1 MNFTKEE
8 KKEQIMQMAFE
19 TIKKYGIKRVTLEDI
34 AHASGMATTSIYYY
48 FPSKNAL
55 IYATITHF
63 SNTILDQID
72 LVVKSKQSPEQ
83 KLLSSWKIIFSN
95 MRESGYFLNM
105 DKNTMNQMVS
115 LVRDLINKFQE
126 EYQKLTRII
135 LLEGKKA
142 GVFQVDNID
151 LWALFLSVGLLG
163 LIENENTQEQ
173 ILKDDKIVEKVSKL
187 LLNGLLTR

>member
-1 MNFTKEE
+1 MDSTKEE
-8 KKEQIMQMAFE
+8 KKEQIMKVAFE
-19 TIKKYGIKRVTLEDI
+19 TIKKYGIKKVTLEDI
-34 AHASGMATTSIYYY
+34 AHASGMAKTSIYYY

-55 IYATITHF
+55 ITATITHF
-63 SNTILDQID
+63 SNIILDQIE

-83 KLLSSWKIIFSN
+83 KLISSWKIIFSN
-95 MRESGYFLNM
+95 IKESGYFLNM
-105 DKNTMNQMVS
+105 DKNTMTQMVS
-115 LVRDLINKFQE
+115 LARDLINKFQE
-126 EYQKLTRII
+126 EYQKLTRKI

>member
-1 MNFTKEE
+1 
-8 KKEQIMQMAFE
+8 MQVAFE

-34 AHASGMATTSIYYY
+34 AHASGMAKTSIYYY

-55 IYATITHF
+55 INATITHF
-63 SNTILDQID
+63 SDTILDQIN

-83 KLLSSWKIIFSN
+83 KLISSWKIIFSN
-95 MRESGYFLNM
+95 IKESGYFLNM
-105 DKNTMNQMVS
+105 DKNTMTQMVS
-115 LVRDLINKFQE
+115 LAKELINKFQKG
-126 EYQKLTRII
+126 YQNLIRKI

-151 LWALFLSVGLLG
+151 LWALFLSVGLMG
-163 LIENENTQEQ
+163 LIENENTKEQ
-173 ILKDDKIVEKVSKL
+173 ILKDDKIVEKMSKL

>member
-1 MNFTKEE
+1 MYSAKEE
-8 KKEQIMQMAFE
+8 KKEQIMQVAFE

-34 AHASGMATTSIYYY
+34 AHASGMAKTSIYYY

-55 IYATITHF
+55 ISATITHF

-72 LVVKSKQSPEQ
+72 FVVKSKQSPQQ
-83 KLLSSWKIIFSN
+83 KLISSWKIIFSN
-95 MRESGYFLNM
+95 LKESGYFLNM
-105 DKNTMNQMVS
+105 DKSTMTQMVS
-115 LVRDLINKFQE
+115 LARDLINKFQE
-126 EYQKLTRII
+126 GYQNLTRKI

-151 LWALFLSVGLLG
+151 LWALFLSVGLMG

-173 ILKDDKIVEKVSKL
+173 ILKDDKIVEKMSKL

>member
-1 MNFTKEE
+1 MNFTKDE
-8 KKEQIMQMAFE
+8 KKEQIMQVAFD

-34 AHASGMATTSIYYY
+34 AHASGMAKTSIYYY
-48 FPSKNAL
+48 YPSKNAL
-55 IYATITHF
+55 ITATITHF
-63 SNTILDQID
+63 SNIILDQIE

-83 KLLSSWKIIFSN
+83 KLISSWKIIFSN
-95 MRESGYFLNM
+95 IKESGYLLNM
-105 DKNTMNQMVS
+105 DNNTMTQMVS
-115 LVRDLINKFQE
+115 LARDLINKFQE
-126 EYQKLTRII
+126 EYQKLTRKI
-135 LLEGKKA
+135 LFEGKKA

>member
-1 MNFTKEE
+1 MESAKEE
-8 KKEQIMQMAFE
+8 KKEQIMQVAFE

-34 AHASGMATTSIYYY
+34 ARASGMATTSIYYY

-55 IYATITHF
+55 INATITHF
-63 SNTILDQID
+63 SDTILDQID

-83 KLLSSWKIIFSN
+83 KLISSWEIIFSN
-95 MRESGYFLNM
+95 IKESGYLLNM
-105 DKNTMNQMVS
+105 DKNTMTQMVS
-115 LVRDLINKFQE
+115 LARNLINKFQKG
-126 EYQKLTRII
+126 YQNLTRKI
-135 LLEGKKA
+135 LLEGKKS

-173 ILKDDKIVEKVSKL
+173 ILKDDKIVEKMSKL

>member
-1 MNFTKEE
+1 MYSAKEE
-8 KKEQIMQMAFE
+8 KKEQIMQVAFK

-34 AHASGMATTSIYYY
+34 AHASGMAKTSIYYY

-55 IYATITHF
+55 INATITHF
-63 SNTILDQID
+63 SDTILDQIN

-83 KLLSSWKIIFSN
+83 KLISSWKIIFSN
-95 MRESGYFLNM
+95 IKESGYFLNM
-105 DKNTMNQMVS
+105 DNNTMTQMVS
-115 LVRDLINKFQE
+115 LAKELINKFQKG
-126 EYQKLTRII
+126 YQNLIRKI

-151 LWALFLSVGLLG
+151 LWALFLSVGLMG

-173 ILKDDKIVEKVSKL
+173 ILKDDKIVEKMSKL

>member
-1 MNFTKEE
+1 MNFTKDE
-8 KKEQIMQMAFE
+8 KKEQIMQVAFN

-34 AHASGMATTSIYYY
+34 AHASGMAKTSIYYY
-48 FPSKNAL
+48 YPSKNAL
-55 IYATITHF
+55 ITATITHF
-63 SNTILDQID
+63 SNIILDQIE

-83 KLLSSWKIIFSN
+83 KLISSWKIIFSN
-95 MRESGYFLNM
+95 IKESGYLLNM
-105 DKNTMNQMVS
+105 DNNTMTQMVS
-115 LVRDLINKFQE
+115 LARDLINKFQE
-126 EYQKLTRII
+126 EYQKLTRKI
-135 LLEGKKA
+135 LFEGKKA

>member
-8 KKEQIMQMAFE
+8 KKEKIMQVAFE

>member
-8 KKEQIMQMAFE
+8 KKEQIMQVAFE

-48 FPSKNAL
+48 FPNKNTL
-55 IYATITHF
+55 INATITHF
-63 SNTILDQID
+63 SDTILDQID

-83 KLLSSWKIIFSN
+83 KLISSWKIIFSN
-95 MRESGYFLNM
+95 IKESGYFLNM
-105 DKNTMNQMVS
+105 DKNTMTQMVS
-115 LVRDLINKFQE
+115 LARDLINKFQKG
-126 EYQKLTRII
+126 YQSLTRII
-135 LLEGKKA
+135 LLEGKKS

-173 ILKDDKIVEKVSKL
+173 ILKDDKIVEKMSKL

>member
-8 KKEQIMQMAFE
+8 KKEQIMQVAFE

-55 IYATITHF
+55 INATITHF
-63 SNTILDQID
+63 SDTILDQIN
-72 LVVKSKQSPEQ
+72 LVVKSKLSPEQ
-83 KLLSSWKIIFSN
+83 KLISSWEIIFSN
-95 MRESGYFLNM
+95 IKESGYFLNM
-105 DKNTMNQMVS
+105 DKNTMTQMVS
-115 LVRDLINKFQE
+115 LARDLINKFQKG
-126 EYQKLTRII
+126 YQSLTRII
-135 LLEGKKA
+135 LLEGKKS

-173 ILKDDKIVEKVSKL
+173 ILKDDKIVEKMSKL
-187 LLNGLLTR
+187 LLNGLLIR

>member
-8 KKEQIMQMAFE
+8 KKEQIMQVAFE

-34 AHASGMATTSIYYY
+34 ARASGMATTSIYYY

-55 IYATITHF
+55 INATITHF
-63 SNTILDQID
+63 SDTILDQID
-72 LVVKSKQSPEQ
+72 LVVKSKQSPQQ
-83 KLLSSWKIIFSN
+83 KLISSWEIIFSN
-95 MRESGYFLNM
+95 IKESGYLLNM
-105 DKNTMNQMVS
+105 DKNTMTQMVS
-115 LVRDLINKFQE
+115 LARDLINKFQKG
-126 EYQKLTRII
+126 YQNLTRKI
-135 LLEGKKA
+135 LLEGKKS

-173 ILKDDKIVEKVSKL
+173 ILKDDKIVEKISKL

>member
-1 MNFTKEE
+1 MIFTKEE
-8 KKEQIMQMAFE
+8 KKEQIMQVAFE
-19 TIKKYGIKRVTLEDI
+19 TIKKHGIKRVTLEDI
-34 AHASGMATTSIYYY
+34 AHASGMAKTSIYYY

-55 IYATITHF
+55 ITATITHF

-72 LVVKSKQSPEQ
+72 FVVKSKQSPQQ
-83 KLLSSWKIIFSN
+83 KLISSWKIIFSN
-95 MRESGYFLNM
+95 LKESGYFLNM
-105 DKNTMNQMVS
+105 DNNTMTQMVS
-115 LVRDLINKFQE
+115 LAKELINKFQKG
-126 EYQKLTRII
+126 YQNLIRKI

-151 LWALFLSVGLLG
+151 LWALFLSVGLMG

-173 ILKDDKIVEKVSKL
+173 ILKDDKIVEKMSKL

>member
-1 MNFTKEE
+1 MNFTKDE
-8 KKEQIMQMAFE
+8 KKEQIMQVAFN

-34 AHASGMATTSIYYY
+34 AHASGMAKTSIYYY
-48 FPSKNAL
+48 YPSKNAL
-55 IYATITHF
+55 ITATITHF
-63 SNTILDQID
+63 SNIILDQIE

-83 KLLSSWKIIFSN
+83 KLISSWKIIFSN
-95 MRESGYFLNM
+95 IKESGYLLNM
-105 DKNTMNQMVS
+105 DNNTMTQMVS
-115 LVRDLINKFQE
+115 LARDLINKFQE
-126 EYQKLTRII
+126 EYQKLTRKI
-135 LLEGKKA
+135 LFEGKKA

-151 LWALFLSVGLLG
+151 LWALFLSVGLMG

>member
-1 MNFTKEE
+1 MNFTKDE
-8 KKEQIMQMAFE
+8 KKEQIMQVAFN

-34 AHASGMATTSIYYY
+34 AHASGMAKTSIYYY
-48 FPSKNAL
+48 YPSKNAL
-55 IYATITHF
+55 ITATITHF
-63 SNTILDQID
+63 SNIILDQIE

-83 KLLSSWKIIFSN
+83 KLISSWKIIFSN
-95 MRESGYFLNM
+95 IKESGYLLNM
-105 DKNTMNQMVS
+105 DNNTMTQMVS
-115 LVRDLINKFQE
+115 LARDLINKFQQQ
-126 EYQKLTRII
+126 YQILTRKI
-135 LLEGKKA
+135 LLEGKKS

-173 ILKDDKIVEKVSKL
+173 ILKDDKIVEKVSRL

>member
-1 MNFTKEE
+1 MDITKEE
-8 KKEQIMQMAFE
+8 KKEQIMQVAFE
-19 TIKKYGIKRVTLEDI
+19 AIKKYGIKRVTLEDI
-34 AHASGMATTSIYYY
+34 AHASGMAKTSIYYY

-55 IYATITHF
+55 INATITHF
-63 SNTILDQID
+63 SDTILDQIN

-83 KLLSSWKIIFSN
+83 KLISSWKIIFSN
-95 MRESGYFLNM
+95 IKESGYFLNM
-105 DKNTMNQMVS
+105 DNNTMTQMVS
-115 LVRDLINKFQE
+115 LAKELINKFQKG
-126 EYQKLTRII
+126 YQNLIRKI

-151 LWALFLSVGLLG
+151 LWALFLSIGLMG

-173 ILKDDKIVEKVSKL
+173 ILKDDKIVEKMSKL

>member
-1 MNFTKEE
+1 MDITKEE
-8 KKEQIMQMAFE
+8 KKEQIMQVAFE
-19 TIKKYGIKRVTLEDI
+19 AIKKYGIKRVTLEDI
-34 AHASGMATTSIYYY
+34 AHASGMAKTSIYYY

-55 IYATITHF
+55 INATITHF
-63 SNTILDQID
+63 SDTILDQIN

-83 KLLSSWKIIFSN
+83 KLISSWKIIFSN
-95 MRESGYFLNM
+95 IKESGYFLNM
-105 DKNTMNQMVS
+105 DNNTMTQMVS
-115 LVRDLINKFQE
+115 LVKELINKFQKD
-126 EYQKLTRII
+126 YQNLTRKI

-151 LWALFLSVGLLG
+151 LWALFLSVGLMG

-173 ILKDDKIVEKVSKL
+173 ILKDDKIVEKMSKL

>member
-1 MNFTKEE
+1 MNITKDE
-8 KKEQIMQMAFE
+8 KKEQIMQVAFD

-34 AHASGMATTSIYYY
+34 AHASGMAKTSIYYY
-48 FPSKNAL
+48 YPSKNAL
-55 IYATITHF
+55 ITATITHF
-63 SNTILDQID
+63 SNIILDQIE
-72 LVVKSKQSPEQ
+72 LVVKSKQSPQQ
-83 KLLSSWKIIFSN
+83 KLISSWKIIFSN
-95 MRESGYFLNM
+95 IKESGYLLNM
-105 DKNTMNQMVS
+105 DNNTMTQMMS
-115 LVRDLINKFQE
+115 LARDLINKFQE
-126 EYQKLTRII
+126 EYQKLTRKI

-173 ILKDDKIVEKVSKL
+173 ILKDDKIVEKMSNL

>member
-1 MNFTKEE
+1 MNFTKDE
-8 KKEQIMQMAFE
+8 KKEQIMQVAFD

-34 AHASGMATTSIYYY
+34 AHASGMAKTSIYYY
-48 FPSKNAL
+48 YPSKNAL
-55 IYATITHF
+55 ITATITHF
-63 SNTILDQID
+63 SNIILDQIE

-83 KLLSSWKIIFSN
+83 KLISSWKIIFSN
-95 MRESGYFLNM
+95 IKESGYLLNM
-105 DKNTMNQMVS
+105 DNNTMTQMVS
-115 LVRDLINKFQE
+115 LARDLINKFQE
-126 EYQKLTRII
+126 KYQKLTRKI

>member
-8 KKEQIMQMAFE
+8 KKEQIMQVAFE

-34 AHASGMATTSIYYY
+34 ARASGMATTSIYYY

-55 IYATITHF
+55 INATITHF
-63 SNTILDQID
+63 SDTILDQID

-83 KLLSSWKIIFSN
+83 KLISSWEIIFSN
-95 MRESGYFLNM
+95 IKESGYLLNM
-105 DKNTMNQMVS
+105 DKNTMTQMVS
-115 LVRDLINKFQE
+115 LARDLINKFQKG
-126 EYQKLTRII
+126 YQNLTRKI
-135 LLEGKKA
+135 LLEGKKS

-173 ILKDDKIVEKVSKL
+173 ILKDDKIVEKMSKL